1 MFQILLQECAL
12 IKKSTNIDLFFDK
25 YLKIQTPLIYLKNS
39 LTKNPVGLKPP
50 SRLFLVLFM
59 MCYHCIFLFKQK
71 QILETNTGNKQF
83 RLETTLPALFVVPTH
98 DMLSFHVI
106 GVQANTNTGKYRQI
120 PEKIGNNTK
129 NPLGSKPPSR
139 HNQ

>member
-71 QILETNTGNKQF
+71 QILETNTGNNILGSKKTLPALFAVPIHDKLSFHFMGVQANTNTGNSGKYRKRSATIQKPF
-83 RLETTLPALFVVPTH
+83 RLETTLPA
-98 DMLSFHVI
+98 
-106 GVQANTNTGKYRQI
+106 
-120 PEKIGNNTK
+120 
-129 NPLGSKPPSR
+129 
-139 HNQ
+139 